1 MSSRLRKLAM
11 DSNTFQG
18 TINQTSKKG
27 REILKSLEDL
37 KFTFEQTARLLKN
50 NQEIAQGM
58 IQKRKEID
66 GITAK
71 LYQIVF
77 DIENMDI
84 SLAFNNQNQPV
95 MEDVPTKSPV
105 GEDSVEQS
113 QNDSQPQGVQ
123 QPAVPQPA
131 LEGMPPQPGV
141 PSQNP
146 PSNPNES
153 DEGEE

>member
-1 MSSRLRKLAM
+1 MLSRLRKIAM
-11 DSNTFQG
+11 DSSAFQG

-50 NQEIAQGM
+50 NQEMAQGM

-66 GITAK
+66 GITQK

-84 SLAFNNQNQPV
+84 SLAFNNQNNPV
-95 MEDVPTKSPV
+95 MEDVPVKSPV
-105 GEDSVEQS
+105 GEDSVENTKDD
-113 QNDSQPQGVQ
+113 NDTSKQPQ
-123 QPAVPQPA
+123 
-131 LEGMPPQPGV
+131 
-141 PSQNP
+141 P
-146 PSNPNES
+146 PSKSE
-153 DEGEE
+153 DE

>member
-1 MSSRLRKLAM
+1 MSSRLRKIAM
-11 DSNTFQG
+11 DVSTFQG
-18 TINQTSKKG
+18 TIDQTSKKG

-50 NQEIAQGM
+50 NQEIAQGI

-84 SLAFNNQNQPV
+84 SSAFNNQNKPV
-95 MEDVPTKSPV
+95 MEDIPTKSPM
-105 GEDSVEQS
+105 GEDSIEQLKNNDQSQKAPNVEQNKNQES
-113 QNDSQPQGVQ
+113 EIPS
-123 QPAVPQPA
+123 VPP
-131 LEGMPPQPGV
+131 V
-141 PSQNP
+141 PSSDNKEE
-146 PSNPNES
+146 NNEE
-153 DEGEE
+153 DENE

>member
-11 DSNTFQG
+11 DASTFQG
-18 TINQTSKKG
+18 TIDQTSKKG

-50 NQEIAQGM
+50 NQEIAQGI

-66 GITAK
+66 VITSK

-95 MEDVPTKSPV
+95 MEDAPTKSPM
-105 GEDSVEQS
+105 GEDSVKHDDKQKHTEQP
-113 QNDSQPQGVQ
+113 NTEQPVPPTDK
-123 QPAVPQPA
+123 QPDKEKSDTEKP
-131 LEGMPPQPGV
+131 EPPTD
-141 PSQNP
+141 NK
-146 PSNPNES
+146 
-153 DEGEE
+153 EE